1 MASAKEKEPVN
12 HELWPNEEDEKETI
26 ASRVKELRK
35 GRQWNQAQLAEK
47 VGVARSQITRLES
60 GETQNVNSDLIV
72 KLARVFGV
80 TTDYLLCV
88 TGVPHAK
95 YAVVEKLGLSE
106 GAAKRLASGSIDR
119 DVVNRLLEHK
129 EFGNL
134 CALIR
139 IYFDDSMTE
148 AYLTTNELLTF
159 GTDSLKQFVQEHP
172 DKRGD
177 ALDTIRLL
185 NAQRISADE
194 INTERISK
202 SFQRILADIRTGI
215 RQKKPTTPT
224 VTHELLD
231 IIQKKTEEKPLTQ
244 ITLDD
249 ITDAIMTV
257 VDGRNHPQPAA
268 RKMIDRFLRWFM
280 RHYGGNMR
288 NSMSKRFEAHQ
299 NIVESLDEAE
309 NKMEYNG

>member
-12 HELWPNEEDEKETI
+12 HELWPNGEDEKETI

-60 GETQNVNSDLIV
+60 GETRNVNSDLIV
-72 KLARVFGV
+72 KLAQVFGV

-106 GAAKRLASGSIDR
+106 DAAKRLASGSIDR

-129 EFGNL
+129 DFGNL

-139 IYFDDSMTE
+139 IYFDDRITE
-148 AYLTTNELLTF
+148 GYLASNELLTF

-185 NAQRISADE
+185 NSQKISADE
-194 INTERISK
+194 VNTERISR

-215 RQKKPTTPT
+215 RKKEPTTPT

-231 IIQKKTEEKPLTQ
+231 IIQKQTEEKPLTQ
-244 ITLDD
+244 VTLDD
-249 ITDAIMTV
+249 IADAIMAF
-257 VDGRNHPQPAA
+257 VDSKYSLQPNA
-268 RKMIDRFLRWFM
+268 RSIIYRFFRWFM
-280 RHYGGNMR
+280 RNFGGSR
-288 NSMSKRFEAHQ
+288 HNSLTKRFEAHQ
-299 NIVESLDEAE
+299 DIVERLDEVE
-309 NKMEYNG
+309 SSEGK